1 MTTNTAQ
8 TISGTKTFTGGMKV
22 SGRYIGSGDDEGIVI
37 GRASNNYAGLCLGD
51 PGGVRSVFY
60 LLPTNEALWKY
71 VNSTGIYDIYHPGK
85 SGTIALTS
93 DIPSLPAIQV
103 VSSLPSSPDS
113 STLYF
118 ITG

>member
-8 TISGTKTFTGGMKV
+8 TISGKKTFTNGMKV

-37 GRASNNYAGLCLGD
+37 GRAVNNYAGLCLGD

-60 LLPTNEALWKY
+60 LTPDNKALWKF
-71 VNSTGIYDIYHPGK
+71 NNGTGIYDIYHPCK

-93 DIPSLPAIQV
+93 DVPKIQV